1 MARQVPIVVLTAR
14 TEVGKLLATFKEFPP
29 RQRATS
35 FSADQHIDQM
45 QKNLSVTA
53 Q

>member
-14 TEVGKLLATFKEFPP
+14 TEVGNLATFKEFPP